1 MSNRS
6 VCLAADKP
14 WQLGYAIACAALL
27 GFGAFAFSL
36 GDNPAG
42 FRLQAIFFALLFGL
56 ILTIVSAAIGVTASL
71 FGGSASSSAD
81 APASSGSASVSTGG
95 RSQASAAGALACTR
109 PGAQDSIP
117 GHSQVQA
124 FAQASLTPDA
134 HALAALA
141 AFAGLPGA

>member
-1 MSNRS
+1 MTMSNRS

-56 ILTIVSAAIGVTASL
+56 ILLPL
-71 FGGSASSSAD
+71 FENWWRD
-81 APASSGSASVSTGG
+81 CQP
-95 RSQASAAGALACTR
+95 
-109 PGAQDSIP
+109 
-117 GHSQVQA
+117 
-124 FAQASLTPDA
+124 TPKS
-134 HALAALA
+134 
-141 AFAGLPGA
+141 